1 MQTGIVK
8 PADRKSHRLRVLIS
22 AFAFSPLRGSEAAV
36 GWNIAVR
43 LAEHFDVVL
52 LHGDVRRGRRGER
65 EVARYLDSHSVP
77 EGLTIEYIPPSRSIV
92 FFDKLHVLPGC
103 WMFYYTAYKG
113 WQKRAFRKARELHAL
128 SPFQVCHQL
137 TYIGYREPG
146 WLWRLGIPFI
156 WGPVSGAENI
166 PSTFYR
172 HFRGLEFFRPLS
184 RDLGN
189 SIQKVFPGRVKAAA
203 KAAHKVFAVSPAEKA
218 LFSRWG
224 VNTEYLL
231 ETGTTP
237 SPLARVRTRSSDPLR
252 LVWSGLFT
260 PRKALP
266 LLLMALA
273 QLRDEKWHLT
283 VVGDGASRSLW
294 MQLSQELGITAE
306 QIKWMGQL
314 PREQV
319 LQTMST
325 SDVLLHTGLREGTP
339 HVVLEALSLGLP
351 VVCHDAGGMSAAVTA
366 GCGIKIPLVSP
377 DVSIAGFC
385 QSIRSFLD
393 NPELLRKL
401 SEGALR
407 RSRALTWDSI
417 AGRIGET
424 YISTWLNDCNTADD

>member
-1 MQTGIVK
+1 
-8 PADRKSHRLRVLIS
+8 
-22 AFAFSPLRGSEAAV
+22 
-36 GWNIAVR
+36 VR

-128 SPFQVCHQL
+128 SPFHVCHQL

-189 SIQKVFPGRVKAAA
+189 SIQQVFPGRIKAAA

-224 VNTEYLL
+224 VNAECLL

-237 SPLARVRTRSSDPLR
+237 SPLAHVRTRSNDPLKI
-252 LVWSGLFT
+252 VWSGLFT

-266 LLLMALA
+266 LLLIALA

-283 VVGDGASRSLW
+283 VVGDGACRSLW

-306 QIKWMGQL
+306 RIKWMGQL
-314 PREQV
+314 PREQA
-319 LQTMST
+319 LQAMST

-366 GCGIKIPLVSP
+366 DCGIKVPLVSP
-377 DVSIAGFC
+377 DVSIAGFR

-407 RSRALTWDSI
+407 RSHALTWDSI

>member
-1 MQTGIVK
+1 MQAGIVK
-8 PADRKSHRLRVLIS
+8 PADCQSHRLRVLMS

-43 LAEHFDVVL
+43 LAEHLDVVL
-52 LHGDVRRGRRGER
+52 LHGDVRRGRQGER

-77 EGLTIEYIPPSRSIV
+77 AGLTIEYIAPSRLMV
-92 FFDKLHVLPGC
+92 FFDKLHVFPGC
-103 WMFYYTAYKG
+103 WMFYYTAYKS

-166 PSTFYR
+166 PSAFYR
-172 HFRGLEFFRPLS
+172 YFGGLEFFRPLS

-189 SIQKVFPGRVKAAA
+189 SIQQVFPGRIKAAA

-224 VNTEYLL
+224 VTAECLL

-237 SPLARVRTRSSDPLR
+237 SPLARVRERNNDPLKI
-252 LVWSGLFT
+252 VWSGLFT

-273 QLRDEKWHLT
+273 QLSDECWHLT
-283 VVGDGASRSLW
+283 VVGDGSSRKTW
-294 MQLSQELGITAE
+294 MRMVKELGLNPEHI
-306 QIKWMGQL
+306 QWLGRL
-314 PREQV
+314 PREQA
-319 LQTMST
+319 LQIMSAH
-325 SDVLLHTGLREGTP
+325 DVLAHTGLREGTP
-339 HVVLEALSLGLP
+339 HVVLEALCLGLP
-351 VVCHDAGGMSAAVTA
+351 VVCHDAGGMSTAVTEQ
-366 GCGIKIPLVSP
+366 CGIRIPLVDPRTSTL
-377 DVSIAGFC
+377 GFA
-385 QSIRSFLD
+385 SAIRRFIEEK
-393 NPELLRKL
+393 ELLETL
-401 SEGALR
+401 SRGALA
-407 RSRALTWDSI
+407 RAHELSWDSI
-417 AGRIGET
+417 VSTI
-424 YISTWLNDCNTADD
+424 ISAYRTADNLDVKTS